1 MVKIELSWTE
11 VDALVSL
18 LSNNIYLSD
27 KNFSGLYG
35 VSDGGKIISILLH
48 RRLDIPLLNQPQ
60 NRCLLVDEAVD
71 SGIRLKKIQ
80 DKHTSTV
87 VGGLMYTSA
96 LIQSENSKFSP
107 DFIGRLVG
115 YQDWI
120 VFPWDYSIHAVENV
134 NNLI

>member
-87 VGGLMYTSA
+87 VGDLMYTSA
-96 LIQSENSKFSP
+96 LIESENSKFSP

-115 YQDWI
+115 YQDWV